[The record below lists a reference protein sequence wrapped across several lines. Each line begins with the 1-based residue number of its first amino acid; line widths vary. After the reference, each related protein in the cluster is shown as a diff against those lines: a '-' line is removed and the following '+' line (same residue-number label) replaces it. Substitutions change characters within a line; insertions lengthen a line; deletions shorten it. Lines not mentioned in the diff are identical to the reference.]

1 MDPKHFE
8 SLYPENTRS
17 DELKAIISYIKNG
30 AASQVVGLPGVGKS
44 NVLGFLAYN
53 KAIRTK
59 HLGENA
65 KWFHFVYMD
74 FSEVRKRKLFEVIKF
89 MLISLSYSFSERNMT
104 EEQEAVNT
112 FLKEAVTFQDE
123 MVLFQALKKSIDYL
137 AVQKE
142 LTVVF
147 LFDKFDQYLP
157 DVEDQFFINLR
168 ILRNRAK
175 YRFSCVFA
183 LTRPLEDILDPTTF
197 ADYYEFLVGNVVYL
211 KIYDPVG
218 LTFRLSY
225 IDKVTGQKL
234 TKQQLD
240 DIIKLTGG
248 HGKLTRLSYESILAE
263 KSLKPAEYEKFLLSK
278 NQIQAAIYEIW
289 SILNPEEEQHLRQV
303 VEKKD
308 KTEHN
313 CFIEKVGL
321 IQKGTIAIPLF
332 ASFVPKLFTQ
342 VKTSITYNEETNEI
356 MEGSEIITE
365 KLSPSEF
372 RLLRFFIQ
380 NPARVIEKDEIIN
393 AVWRDTQTQEGVTDQ
408 ALDQIIYRLRK
419 KIEQDPNNPTHIQT
433 IKGKGYR
440 FVS

>member
-8 SLYPENTRS
+8 SLYPADTRS
-17 DELKAIISYIKNG
+17 DELKEIVGFIKNG
-30 AASQVVGLPGVGKS
+30 ASSQVVGLPGVGKS

-53 KAIRTK
+53 KQIRDQ

-65 KWFHFVYMD
+65 KWYHFVYMD
-74 FSEVRKRKLFEVIKF
+74 FSEVRKRELFEVTKF
-89 MLISLSYSFSERNMT
+89 MLISLSYSFSERGMT
-104 EEQEAVNT
+104 QEQEMVNNY
-112 FLKEAVTFQDE
+112 LKEALEFHDE
-123 MVLFQALKKSIDYL
+123 MVLFQALKKCIDYL

-147 LFDKFDQYLP
+147 LIDKFDQYIS
-157 DVEDQFFINLR
+157 DVEEQFFINLR

-175 YRFSCVFA
+175 YRFSCVFS
-183 LTRPLEDILDPTTF
+183 LTRPLEDILAPTIF
-197 ADYYEFLVGNVVYL
+197 ADYYEFLVGNVVYVR
-211 KIYDPVG
+211 IYDPVG
-218 LTFRLSY
+218 LAFRLSY
-225 IDKVTGQKL
+225 IDKVTGEKL
-234 TKQQLD
+234 SAQELEAV
-240 DIIKLTGG
+240 IKLTGG
-248 HGKLTRLSYESILAE
+248 HGKLTRLSYESVLAE
-263 KSLKPAEYEKFLLSK
+263 KKLKASEYEKFLLDK
-278 NQIQAAIYEIW
+278 TQIQAAIYEIW
-289 SILNPEEEQHLRQV
+289 GTLNPEEEHHIKNV
-303 VEKKD
+303 IDKKD

-332 ASFVPKLFTQ
+332 AAYVPKLFTQ
-342 VKTSITYNEETNEI
+342 VKTTVTYNEETNEI
-356 MEGSEIITE
+356 MEGAEIITE

-419 KIEQDPNNPTHIQT
+419 KIEPDPNNPVHIQT